1 MSTESNS
8 AELSP
13 EQLATVSGGEDGGFR
28 HQNPGIG
35 PKKGIFSESG
45 DNSLDDEL
53 SPEQLATVSGGED
66 GGFRHQ
72 NPGIG
77 PTEGLIK

>member
-35 PKKGIFSESG
+35 P
-45 DNSLDDEL
+45 
-53 SPEQLATVSGGED
+53 
-66 GGFRHQ
+66 
-72 NPGIG
+72 
-77 PTEGLIK
+77 TEGLIK